1 MNSIKITKELAE
13 EYTELL
19 IFLYSNNLDKNSLLE
34 HMDKKTE
41 IGTKVLNFLSK
52 LGGNEEQEKEDF
64 VELVFGS
71 KFVDE

>member
-19 IFLYSNNLDKNSLLE
+19 IFLYSNNLDKNSLLK
-34 HMDKKTE
+34 HMDEKTE

-52 LGGNEEQEKEDF
+52 LGGDEKQEKEDF
-64 VELVFGS
+64 IELVFGS

>member
-19 IFLYSNNLDKNSLLE
+19 IFLYSNNLDKNSLQK
-34 HMDKKTE
+34 HMDEKTE

-52 LGGNEEQEKEDF
+52 LGGDEKQEKEDF
-64 VELVFGS
+64 IELVFGS